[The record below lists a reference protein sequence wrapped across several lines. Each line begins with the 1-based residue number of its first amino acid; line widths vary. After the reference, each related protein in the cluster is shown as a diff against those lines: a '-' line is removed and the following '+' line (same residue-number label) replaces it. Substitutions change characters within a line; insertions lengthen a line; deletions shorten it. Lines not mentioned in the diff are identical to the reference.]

1 MVHQNWNAHGGNLFP
16 NSSSNLTTLSGTNTA
31 STLSNT
37 ASTLSNTATNIHNN
51 VQANP
56 HFSFFALPILL
67 YTLIAVYTN
76 YVTKKTSLKEYV
88 IFIYLSF
95 FLLLLGYS
103 RYCTS
108 KLVPG
113 SETIFMIASYLM
125 VTSTIALCYFLY
137 KIIVFEE
144 DKPIT
149 TKTTKTT
156 KK

>member
-1 MVHQNWNAHGGNLFP
+1 MVHENWHAHGGNLFT
-16 NSSSNLTTLSGTNTA
+16 NASSNMSTMTPTLSGTKSA
-31 STLSNT
+31 LSNT
-37 ASTLSNTATNIHNN
+37 ASTLSNTATNIQNK

-67 YTLIAVYTN
+67 YTLIAIYTN
-76 YVTKKTSLKEYV
+76 YVTKKTGLKEYV

-113 SETIFMIASYLM
+113 SEMIFMIASYLM

-144 DKPIT
+144 DKPT
-149 TKTTKTT
+149 TTTTVNK
-156 KK
+156 